1 MCKQVTLALKHKDAH
16 KTRLLQS
23 NFHRSLSQA
32 SVADVRG
39 GKSNT
44 TCAALFCGTCS

>member
-16 KTRLLQS
+16 KTRLLES
-23 NFHRSLSQA
+23 NFHPRLSQV

-39 GKSNT
+39 DKSNI
-44 TCAALFCGTCS
+44 TCAALFLGTCS